1 MTAIEVTREMA
12 DRWDAHLKYVSSL
25 CGAGGWK
32 KVTLEKAEKVIKLY
46 DKCGSKRMV
55 SRDLHIAPLTVRKI
69 LDAQGVPA

>member
-32 KVTLEKAEKVIKLY
+32 KVTPEKAKEVINQY
-46 DKCGSKRMV
+46 NKCGSKRMV
-55 SRDLHIAPLTVRKI
+55 SRDLHVAPRTVTMI